1 MHYASPS
8 LTGGTSTGFPLA
20 NAPSL
25 VELARQLPP
34 LWQARELFDHFAA
47 VLQPTYGVLHIPSS
61 REIMENIYSGILD
74 GKPPPAADLMLV
86 FAIFAGAALGWT
98 PALLNKINATR
109 EEARAALIAYSQLT
123 IAILEHP
130 APLIQPSTT
139 ALVAIGTL
147 GHLLINTDGFPVR
160 VQILRHHCL
169 LMSRD
174 LKIHKLDTA
183 KAREERRLK
192 GCDMIEVEV
201 QRRAWWSMVASDW

>member
-1 MHYASPS
+1 
-8 LTGGTSTGFPLA
+8 
-20 NAPSL
+20 
-25 VELARQLPP
+25 
-34 LWQARELFDHFAA
+34 
-47 VLQPTYGVLHIPSS
+47 
-61 REIMENIYSGILD
+61 MENIYSGILD